1 MEDGPRGGC
10 VGGAGDVEDGG
21 EGWGDRGRRD
31 GYLLIGYKGMVGPR
45 LGGGNVRAQTTT
57 LINFT

>member
-45 LGGGNVRAQTTT
+45 LGGGM
-57 LINFT
+57 